1 MTPEAARSWTERYAR
16 AWRSGDAEAAAA
28 LFTEDCVFRSH
39 PFREPEDAREYT
51 MGAFADEE
59 EVDPRFGEPVIEG
72 DRAAVEYW
80 AAMKEDALELTLA
93 GCLVFRL
100 APDGRCS
107 EMRDVW
113 TTAPERLEPPAGWGT

>member
-1 MTPEAARSWTERYAR
+1 VSREDVERWIARYREAWLA
-16 AWRSGDAEAAAA
+16 GDAEAAAA
-28 LFTEDCVFRSH
+28 LFTEDCVFRSL
-39 PFREPEDAREYT
+39 PFRQAEDARAYT
-51 MGAFADEE
+51 LREFADEE
-59 EVDPRFGEPVIEG
+59 DVEPRFGEPVVEG

-80 AAMKEDALELTLA
+80 AAMKEDALDLTLA

-113 TTAPERLEPPAGWGT
+113 TTAPDRLGPPADWGT